1 MENNEIKPVN
11 VKKGWWGNKSSR
23 QKVSF
28 IITIIILLISIY
40 GIISLLFARDLYGDA
55 LADKL
60 YGSSDVPNGFVALWN
75 VLVNAG
81 ESILSSL
88 IVVAVT
94 IVGTISLNFLIH
106 LFTMNGSKKTKT
118 TASIIRSVIKY
129 AAILVAAAILLSI
142 WGVNVTGI
150 VASLGILTLII
161 GLGCQSL
168 INDVVSGLFIVFD
181 DYFSVGD
188 MVIIDGFRGYVEEIG
203 LRAVKINDSCGN
215 IKSINNSSIL
225 TVVNLSR
232 QPNYISITME
242 ASYNEDV
249 ERLEAVF
256 MRELPKI
263 KNKIPE
269 IVDGPF
275 YKGIDGFS
283 DRGIVFNFAFFVK
296 AENRFQATRD
306 FKREIY
312 QMFVKNNIIVPY
324 LQFSVNPPD
333 PKDRPKASVED
344 KNIIKKPVKTN
355 KNYNNKKS
363 RFRQKIAKAYSDT
376 VEEVK
381 KEL

>member
-1 MENNEIKPVN
+1 
-11 VKKGWWGNKSSR
+11 
-23 QKVSF
+23 
-28 IITIIILLISIY
+28 
-40 GIISLLFARDLYGDA
+40 
-55 LADKL
+55 
-60 YGSSDVPNGFVALWN
+60 
-75 VLVNAG
+75 
-81 ESILSSL
+81 
-88 IVVAVT
+88 
-94 IVGTISLNFLIH
+94 
-106 LFTMNGSKKTKT
+106 
-118 TASIIRSVIKY
+118 
-129 AAILVAAAILLSI
+129 
-142 WGVNVTGI
+142 
-150 VASLGILTLII
+150 
-161 GLGCQSL
+161 
-168 INDVVSGLFIVFD
+168 
-181 DYFSVGD
+181 
-188 MVIIDGFRGYVEEIG
+188 
-203 LRAVKINDSCGN
+203 
-215 IKSINNSSIL
+215 
-225 TVVNLSR
+225 
-232 QPNYISITME
+232 ME

-333 PKDRPKASVED
+333 PKDRPKARVED